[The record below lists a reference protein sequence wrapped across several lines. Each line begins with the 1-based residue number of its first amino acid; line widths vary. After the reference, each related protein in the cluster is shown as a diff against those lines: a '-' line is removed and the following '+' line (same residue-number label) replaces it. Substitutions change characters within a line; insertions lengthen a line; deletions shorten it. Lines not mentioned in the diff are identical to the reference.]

1 MNRSTWL
8 IQKIKENNYKVG
20 AEIGV
25 QLGNNL
31 FKIVNNLPNLEIY
44 AIDIWSDKQVRFD
57 GTKDLTNISPNS
69 AYRHVKSKSLRIEN
83 PERLHIIRDF
93 SHQAYKKFEDES
105 LDFIFI
111 DASHVYEDVKK
122 DIELW
127 YPKVREGGLISGHDI
142 NMKGVLKAVSE
153 TINNWAKAGHDN
165 VWYKIK

>member
-8 IQKIKENNYKVG
+8 IRQIKKYDYKVG

-25 QLGNNL
+25 QRGNNL
-31 FKIVNNLPNLEIY
+31 FKILQEMPELEMY
-44 AIDIWSDKQVRFD
+44 AVDIWSDKQVRFD
-57 GTKDLTNISPNS
+57 GTTDLTDIKPNS
-69 AYRHVKSKSLRIEN
+69 AYQYVKSKKIEN
-83 PERLHIIRDF
+83 PERLHLIRDF
-93 SHQAYKKFEDES
+93 SHQAYAKFNDKS

-127 YPKVREGGLISGHDI
+127 YPKVKEGGMISGHDI
-142 NMKGVLKAVSE
+142 NMKGVSKAVSE
-153 TINNWAKAGHDN
+153 SINDWSKAGHDN